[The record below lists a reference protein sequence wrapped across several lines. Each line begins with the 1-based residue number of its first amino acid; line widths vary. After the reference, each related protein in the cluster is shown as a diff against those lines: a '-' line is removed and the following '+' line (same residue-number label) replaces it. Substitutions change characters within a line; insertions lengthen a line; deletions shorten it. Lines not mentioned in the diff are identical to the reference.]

1 MFQFN
6 TDHLLQV
13 CAPGVKNANTN
24 HARRTEI
31 ERMLE
36 ETEVSAPRENEGY
49 FDSYADY
56 GIHAEMLQDT
66 HRTESYRD
74 IMYKNKN
81 LFKDKIVVDVGAGE

>member
-1 MFQFN
+1 MRS
-6 TDHLLQV
+6 
-13 CAPGVKNANTN
+13 ANTN
-24 HARRTEI
+24 DARRREI
-31 ERMLE
+31 ERLLE
-36 ETEVSAPRENEGY
+36 ETELQPIRARENEGY

-56 GIHAEMLQDT
+56 GIHAEMLQDS